1 MAWEWLWLQAWKR
14 RRRLVMLLLVVD
26 LDAVEMVVL
35 EVALEELLD
44 EETARRGNPV
54 QLGQRGSEGEWRR
67 RRWRHGKRNVRMMEE
82 KW

>member
-1 MAWEWLWLQAWKR
+1 
-14 RRRLVMLLLVVD
+14 MLLLVVD

-54 QLGQRGSEGEWRR
+54 QLGQRGSEGEWRG

>member
-1 MAWEWLWLQAWKR
+1 
-14 RRRLVMLLLVVD
+14 MLLLVVVD

-54 QLGQRGSEGEWRR
+54 QLGRRVKVGEWRG
-67 RRWRHGKRNVRMMEE
+67 RRWRHGKGNVRMMEE